1 MYDLE
6 LASVSKRYRIPADA
20 PAPAGVIEKIRR
32 RFSPPRADFW
42 AVRDVSFQVS
52 RGESVGIIGH
62 NGAGKST
69 LLKLLSCITAPTAG
83 EIHLGGRIAA
93 LLEVGSG
100 FHPELT
106 GRENIYLSG
115 AILGMRRAEI
125 TKKLE
130 SIVEFAGMSRFVDVP
145 VKRYSSGM
153 YVRLG
158 FSIAAH
164 LEPEILLLD
173 EVLAVGDASFQ
184 EKCLTRIEDLRKSGI
199 TTVFISHDLS
209 AVKRLCSRVLLMKQ
223 GRLEGDG
230 TADDMIL
237 RYHEISKFQNTR
249 TVEREITGS
258 RASYTGFDFLSPSG
272 EPLEVLPSGEPAWLQ
287 LRYELTEEIPHV
299 HFQVLV
305 ESLEGDMQFIL
316 DTRLQGGTR
325 TIPAG
330 PGVVNFHLDALPLR
344 DGFYS
349 LTTVIHTED
358 EAEALDYQPRCATIH
373 VLGERVREGAYYAP
387 HRSEICPGAP
397 AANKRS

>member
-6 LASVSKRYRIPADA
+6 LASVSKRYRIPADS
-20 PAPAGVIEKIRR
+20 PAPAGLIGGLRHR
-32 RFSPPRADFW
+32 LSPPRTDFW

-69 LLKLLSCITAPTAG
+69 LLKLLSCITAPTLG
-83 EIHLGGRIAA
+83 EIRLGGRIAA

-106 GRENIYLSG
+106 GRENIFLSG
-115 AILGMRRAEI
+115 AILGMRRSEI
-125 TKKLE
+125 AKKLD

-184 EKCLTRIEDLRKSGI
+184 EKCLTRIEELRKSGI

-209 AVKRLCSRVLLMKQ
+209 AVKRLCSRVILMKQ
-223 GRLEGDG
+223 GRVEGDG
-230 TADDMIL
+230 DADAMIL

-249 TVEREITGS
+249 TLERQLTGA
-258 RASYTGFDFLSPSG
+258 RAACTGFDFLSPAG
-272 EPLEVLPSGEPAWLQ
+272 EPLSVLPSAEPAWLQ
-287 LRYELTEEIPHV
+287 LRYELTTEIRRA

-305 ESLEGDMQFIL
+305 ESLEGHMQFLL

-325 TIPAG
+325 TVPAG
-330 PGVVNFHLDALPLR
+330 PGVVNFRLDALPLR
-344 DGFYS
+344 DGFYT
-349 LTTVIHTED
+349 LTTVIHTEE

-373 VLGERVREGAYYAP
+373 VVGERIREGAYYAP
-387 HRSEICPGAP
+387 HRSEICPGVP
-397 AANKRS
+397 SANSRS